1 MGSWPSLK
9 FLHLYI
15 SRCHGFLRDPKLALA
30 RDVIVSSA
38 TTTAAPAAVGQQQAE
53 AVETQLRCLQTV
65 SGRQKLALRRVSAA
79 LRESGMVYG
88 QKVAYIHSTSN
99 TVSVGNYDT

>member
-1 MGSWPSLK
+1 MK

-38 TTTAAPAAVGQQQAE
+38 TTTAAPAVGQQQAE

-65 SGRQKLALRRVSAA
+65 SGRQKLALRRISAA
-79 LRESGMVYG
+79 LRESGMV
-88 QKVAYIHSTSN
+88 KVKVTVILWYISKRVN
-99 TVSVGNYDT
+99 LDLG